1 MTPTPEAILATDFP
15 PKPFDVALLAAVLG
29 ETAPGPLAQLAAVQ
43 TRFGPIATWRLL
55 QKTLDVE
62 ARGGLLVPDG
72 SRRRT
77 PGGTFFELARTWGRG
92 QRGQPPFTYRW
103 QPPHLARTVAKLLEI
118 PPGGDC
124 TMKTTLIGTPGP
136 LEDRYTYVAFT
147 MCGTPPRSLPKGL
160 PPAPPETLTWVVL
173 VVKKQWAKV
182 AASLET
188 DPKTKVIIEGYP
200 CMQGTTHVL
209 LAMQATTTALQ
220 AAKTAGKVGSG
231 A

>member
-1 MTPTPEAILATDFP
+1 MTPDAILAEDFP
-15 PKPFDVALLAAVLG
+15 PKPFDVAFLAAVLG
-29 ETAPGPLAQLAAVQ
+29 ETDQKPLADLAQIA
-43 TRFGPIATWRLL
+43 TRFGPLATWRLL

-62 ARGGLLVPDG
+62 ARGGMPVPDG

-77 PGGTFFELARTWGRG
+77 PGGTFFVLARTWGRG

-103 QPPHLARTVAKLLEI
+103 PPPSLGRTVAKLLES

-147 MCGTPPRSLPKGL
+147 MCGTAPPSLPKGL
-160 PPAPPETLTWVVL
+160 PPAPPEPLTWVVL
-173 VVKKQWAKV
+173 VAKKQWAKV
-182 AASLET
+182 AASLEA
-188 DPKTKVIIEGYP
+188 DPKTKVLIEGYP
-200 CMQGTTHVL
+200 CLQGPTHVL
-209 LAMQATTTALQ
+209 LALQCTTTALQ
-220 AAKTAGKVGSG
+220 RAKAPGKVGTG